1 MTMNFSYWNDE
12 WCSLGR
18 KTAGH
23 DTLVYVEVPKNA
35 LLWLH
40 NHTQGRKS
48 GFLRM
53 KTESRFGGNMGWIVR
68 MKKKMQEFMA
78 NDTARSI
85 CDACPLMFLSID
97 DAPFV

>member
-1 MTMNFSYWNDE
+1 
-12 WCSLGR
+12 
-18 KTAGH
+18 
-23 DTLVYVEVPKNA
+23 
-35 LLWLH
+35 
-40 NHTQGRKS
+40 
-48 GFLRM
+48 M
-53 KTESRFGGNMGWIVR
+53 KTESRFSGNMGWIVR

>member
-1 MTMNFSYWNDE
+1 
-12 WCSLGR
+12 
-18 KTAGH
+18 
-23 DTLVYVEVPKNA
+23 
-35 LLWLH
+35 
-40 NHTQGRKS
+40 
-48 GFLRM
+48 M

-97 DAPFV
+97 DAPFVRTSICNLLVTNCL